1 MSSTKHIT
9 QGGQVFSYM
18 LNMFMQVNRRI
29 SFWLLNAFILLVPL
43 IFWFRLP
50 WETIRNG
57 GLYWWLRIFAGG
69 EKALYRVPPVY
80 EVPFNGKTLN
90 ATSEQILADAY
101 MRWAGEM
108 FLQELYLSLFWAS
121 VVVMVIAFAVYS
133 FLRRLGARQARDERM
148 GGRELSDD
156 VKAVAREMKRRGEA
170 SPLRID
176 GLPLMLNSEVQNL
189 LMYGTPGS
197 GKSNTINKLLCQLRA
212 QGDMVIV
219 YDKGCSLIKKHFNE
233 RDDVLLNALD
243 RRCAYWDMFREFQTI
258 PDFDSASSTLI
269 PMGTKEDPFWQSS
282 ARTIFSAVAYRQKKS
297 GNHSYNALLRTLLAI
312 DLKAL
317 REYLAGTE
325 ASNLVEEKVEKTAI
339 SIRSVLTNYVKA
351 LRYLQGIE
359 RSGKKPFTIR
369 DWMSSVND
377 PQIKQHSW
385 LWITSN
391 ARQHESLKPLISMW
405 LAQAANCLLEM
416 GENQHRRVWFI
427 YDELPSLNKLPELPG
442 VLAEARKFGG
452 CFVLGFQAKAQMDY
466 TYGKDFADAMLGLV
480 NTRFFFRNPSRDE
493 AEWVQ
498 GEIGQTRDKVFSE
511 QYSYGAD
518 TVRDGVSFSK
528 DEEDRYLVNYT
539 DVQTLP
545 NLSCYVTYPGDY
557 PAVRMSMRYEKLK
570 DCAEELQM
578 RDINDS
584 LAPEIEAQ
592 IAEREREEGDIS
604 RLMAVL
610 DGAPVTGA
618 PESTDS
624 PPPATA
630 AATATT
636 ATADSSAVVAPSS
649 PTVSQ
654 AIAATVSAV
663 AVTGTAATAAADSNP
678 VEGQELLREG
688 DGIVD
693 MDTGEVLYP
702 GEVGYDELDE
712 KFNRAFGEAVDMLRE
727 EERNLV
733 FHARDEQ
740 ARGGDEPEPGEW

>member
-80 EVPFNGKTLN
+80 YVPFNGKTLN

-121 VVVMVIAFAVYS
+121 VVVVAIAFAVYG

-156 VKAVAREMKRRGEA
+156 VKAVAREMTRRGEA

-197 GKSNTINKLLCQLRA
+197 GKSNTINKLLRQLRA

-610 DGAPVTGA
+610 DGTSETGA
-618 PESTDS
+618 PKAVNNTS
-624 PPPATA
+624 P
-630 AATATT
+630 ATT
-636 ATADSSAVVAPSS
+636 ANAATTEPSAVSPSSAVV
-649 PTVSQ
+649 SQ
-654 AIAATVSAV
+654 ATAATVTTAV
-663 AVTGTAATAAADSNP
+663 VAAATTAAMADDSNP
-678 VEGQELLREG
+678 VEEQELRRED
-688 DGIVD
+688 DGIVN

-702 GEVGYDELDE
+702 GDAGYEEQNE
-712 KFNRAFGEAVDMLRE
+712 KFNRAFGEALDVLRE
-727 EERNLV
+727 DERNMV
-733 FHARDEQ
+733 FHARDE
-740 ARGGDEPEPGEW
+740 REHDGGDEPERGDW